1 MRYVPSFARLTWT
14 AAVTTIKAAFNE
26 PGRDLRVAYCRLLH
40 NAALGLVGGA
50 VALYVH
56 RSLTAP
62 LATAA
67 AAVGALVLFFAGAS
81 LLSGGQK

>member
-1 MRYVPSFARLTWT
+1 MRYVPSFAQLTWT
-14 AAVTTIKAAFNE
+14 ATVAAIKSAFNE

-56 RSLTAP
+56 RSLTVP
-62 LATAA
+62 LATA
-67 AAVGALVLFFAGAS
+67 AAVGALVLFFTGAS
-81 LLSGGQK
+81 LLSGEQK